1 MTNSTNKSGSF
12 YLRETGEIRD
22 VYQIFLLVECPVHVI
37 NIILLLMAPNLIFSS
52 KTLVNLN
59 LKMTI
64 ASYFLAG
71 VLMSISRLAWLI
83 CDLFWVPIDQM
94 EILMYS
100 RFVFQT
106 SIAAHLFVLSA
117 ERAIATCRSK
127 QYEQNSC
134 YPVIILCCILTYP
147 YSLLQLYSKYNFEK
161 GREINVV
168 LYLGAAVVSFLILM
182 IVYRVNKKKVK
193 ERRFK
198 GPISEAYQVRENI
211 RTSRLLLKIFIIF
224 SFFVGLSTYFLL
236 RFSASLTDP
245 KQKWVT
251 ITNGFLYDML
261 ISTGTTTTTIVFL
274 HFLIPDETQKKWSHI
289 LHLSCYNHNVTP
301 ESKRLRFKS
310 IHGVDVDV
318 GNGTAEEEARVYFS
332 QLSQAWK
339 L

>member
-1 MTNSTNKSGSF
+1 
-12 YLRETGEIRD
+12 
-22 VYQIFLLVECPVHVI
+22 
-37 NIILLLMAPNLIFSS
+37 
-52 KTLVNLN
+52 
-59 LKMTI
+59 MTI

-106 SIAAHLFVLSA
+106 SSNVFPLLHHSDLTSHSHPFPVAAHLFVLSA

-127 QYEQNSC
+127 RYEQNSC
-134 YPVIILCCILTYP
+134 YPVIIFCCIFTYP

-168 LYLGAAVVSFLILM
+168 LYLGAAVISFLILM

-224 SFFVGLSTYFLL
+224 SVFVGLSTFFLL

-289 LHLSCYNHNVTP
+289 LHLPCYNRNVTP

-318 GNGTAEEEARVYFS
+318 GNGTVRTSSLQIRYMDFNSSKSSKNVYGSPKRCLVIHSTTNTNFLVPS
-332 QLSQAWK
+332 VHITNLSMA
-339 L
+339 LMI

>member
-1 MTNSTNKSGSF
+1 MFQEHN
-12 YLRETGEIRD
+12 IRNF
-22 VYQIFLLVECPVHVI
+22 VTKESNQY
-37 NIILLLMAPNLIFSS
+37 
-52 KTLVNLN
+52 
-59 LKMTI
+59 
-64 ASYFLAG
+64 
-71 VLMSISRLAWLI
+71 
-83 CDLFWVPIDQM
+83 DLQ
-94 EILMYS
+94 
-100 RFVFQT
+100 
-106 SIAAHLFVLSA
+106 
-117 ERAIATCRSK
+117 
-127 QYEQNSC
+127 
-134 YPVIILCCILTYP
+134 YP

-168 LYLGAAVVSFLILM
+168 LYLGAAVISFLILM

-224 SFFVGLSTYFLL
+224 SVFVGLSTFFLL

-289 LHLSCYNHNVTP
+289 LHLPCYNRNVTP

-318 GNGTAEEEARVYFS
+318 GNGTVRTSSLQIRYMDFNSSKSSKNVYGSPKRCLVIHSTTNTNFLVPS
-332 QLSQAWK
+332 VHITNLSMA
-339 L
+339 LMI

>member
-1 MTNSTNKSGSF
+1 MERNTSSPMGSF

-22 VYQIFLLVECPVHVI
+22 VYEIFLLVECPVHVI
-37 NIILLLMAPNLIFSS
+37 NIILLLAAPSLIFSS

-71 VLMSISRLAWLI
+71 VLMSISRLSWLI
-83 CDLFWVPIDQM
+83 CDLFWVPISSM

-127 QYEQNSC
+127 RYEQNSC
-134 YPVIILCCILTYP
+134 YPVIIFCCILTYP
-147 YSLLQLYSKYNFEK
+147 YSLIQLYSKYNFQK

-168 LYLGAAVVSFLILM
+168 MYLGAALVSFLILLA
-182 IVYRVNKKKVK
+182 VFRVNKKKVK

-211 RTSRLLLKIFIIF
+211 RTSRLLLQIFVIF
-224 SFFVGLSTYFLL
+224 SVFVGLSTFFLL

-245 KQKWVT
+245 TKKWVT

-261 ISTGTTTTTIVFL
+261 ISTGTTCTTLVFL
-274 HFLIPDETQKKWSHI
+274 QFLIPDETQKKWSHI
-289 LHLSCYNHNVTP
+289 LHLPCHNRNVRP
-301 ESKRLRFKS
+301 ESKRIRFRS
-310 IHGVDVDV
+310 IHGVDVEV
-318 GNGTAEEEARVYFS
+318 GNGTVSSMSHSRFLNNFRS
-332 QLSQAWK
+332 
-339 L
+339 